1 MEYWLNELIRIIIE
15 VLSAPIDEDEIIYPY
30 EDEIKFED

>member
-1 MEYWLNELIRIIIE
+1 MEYWLSELIRIVSEI
-15 VLSAPIDEDEIIYPY
+15 LSIPIDEDEIIYPY

>member
-1 MEYWLNELIRIIIE
+1 MEYWLSELIRIISEI
-15 VLSAPIDEDEIIYPY
+15 LSTPVDKDEIIYPY